1 MPTTTPLVDPA
12 LLAKL
17 NALRLS
23 VRQVRWGAR
32 MGGPFA
38 INRRGSS
45 VEFADYMAY
54 VPGDDIRAID
64 WRLYARLDKLFV
76 RTYREEVDLSVEIV
90 VDATASMGLP
100 TAGKFERARQIGYCL
115 AYIALAGRHRVRMS
129 WITPGQV
136 VSSPWYATHGGLA
149 ELERLAL
156 AREPGGSVTCH
167 EWAQRAVNALR
178 MRGGQVLLV
187 SDWMYRLA
195 ECFQALHLL
204 RRRHL
209 DVRLIQ
215 VLSDEEWRPARLAQ
229 GGVLVDSETGFTH
242 ELAYS
247 SAELERAVVMHHE
260 RLARFCKQHGIA
272 FALHRLGEPLDE
284 LLLRTLPSRR
294 FLE

>member
-1 MPTTTPLVDPA
+1 MPTTQLVDPA

-17 NALRLS
+17 SALRLA

-32 MGGPFA
+32 MGGRFA

-64 WRLYARLDKLFV
+64 WKLYARSERLFI
-76 RTYREEVDLSVEIV
+76 RTYREEVELSVEIV

-100 TAGKFERARQIGYCL
+100 TAGKFERARQIGLCL
-115 AYIALAGRHRVRMS
+115 AYIALASRHRVRMS
-129 WITPGQV
+129 WITPGAIA
-136 VSSPWYATHGGLA
+136 SSPWYETRGGVA
-149 ELERLAL
+149 ELERFLVR
-156 AREPGGSVTCH
+156 REPAGSVTCH
-167 EWAQRAVNALR
+167 DWVQRAVSSLR
-178 MRGGQVLLV
+178 MRGGQILLI

-215 VLSDEEWRPARLAQ
+215 VLSPEEWRPARLAQ
-229 GGVLVDSETGFTH
+229 GGVLVDSETGQTH

-260 RLARFCKQHGIA
+260 QLMRFCRQHNVA
-272 FALHRLGEPLDE
+272 FALHRLDEPLDE
-284 LLLRTLPSRR
+284 LMLRTLPARG
-294 FLE
+294 FLA